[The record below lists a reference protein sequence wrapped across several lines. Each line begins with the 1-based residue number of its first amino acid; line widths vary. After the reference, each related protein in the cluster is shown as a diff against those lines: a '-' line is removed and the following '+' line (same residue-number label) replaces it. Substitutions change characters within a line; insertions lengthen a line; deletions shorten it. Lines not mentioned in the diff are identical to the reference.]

1 MIKDKNAEI
10 SLPCHSPISFSVSN
24 ILGEDFGKKLDSFD
38 RQDGTLSAVSKDGG
52 IVGGSNGPCVISSIN
67 NSVVHF

>member
-1 MIKDKNAEI
+1 MINDTNAVT
-10 SLPCHSPISFSVSN
+10 SLPSISPISFSVSN
-24 ILGEDFGKKLDSFD
+24 ILGEDYDKQADSFD
-38 RQDGTLSAVSKDGG
+38 RGNGTLSAVSKEGG